1 MMLVEAGLEVGTE
14 KAHGGIFD
22 LTTS

>member
-1 MMLVEAGLEVGTE
+1 MLVEAGLEVGTE